1 MIPQVTV
8 PIRLRL
14 DATAAAE
21 GSYRPR
27 LRAALTRALARA
39 AAKAPVG
46 PVAAPTFRW
55 SGPGVDGLPAGARDR
70 VEREIDALIKELT
83 AAPAPAAAP
92 AAPPV
97 RLDAVPPGFTLRPRS
112 AYDIA
117 EEGRP
122 AVWLT
127 ETMTVREAARRL
139 YGRPDDWQ
147 LLVYWYN
154 RDLWAAEHD
163 LARGL
168 PDVADRP
175 LPAGRRLRVE
185 PGLLTEKLRARVQV
199 AAAERAAGEL
209 DRTGGA
215 RLVVEGSGPVG
226 GGPVPRGSTVRIGL
240 RLPEDVYPVRVE
252 WRLRPDPVYRA
263 LGGGLVD
270 AVRTGPSGRL
280 AGAENAEPH
289 RWDLP
294 ADAAGLHIVSCRLFR
309 DGEFWQ
315 EVWTSLLVL
324 NPEDLARITLR
335 SGAAAP
341 TGLAALRA
349 GLRTAYD
356 ERMRSLAAP
365 RAEHGGGPYLV
376 AEPEGRAT
384 PGSEVRYQLLWP
396 DRPEEEVRLRWQ
408 VRALDPP
415 PPGEYRGE
423 LGRGEAAVA
432 SGLLRPEIPTGWL
445 APGRAFNDF
454 WQIRWAD
461 RPGRYAIGCELTWSQ
476 GVRHAVLE
484 QQVAVEPGSRPG
496 AAADSPRAA
505 LRQLTED
512 LAFVDRTLARGEAVP
527 LRAAWVAGEGEPTGV
542 PLQLYVTTAPD
553 APATGVRLRI
563 WDHSPS
569 GRRRSYE
576 GGGDTPEQALD
587 RALADL
593 ARVPYPKGVVLA
605 ETDGFTLAG
614 LVFPARAV
622 ALRCSGEIPLA
633 SFLAT
638 SSTFL
643 FIGGA
648 VLSIAGAPYVGAPL
662 IALSQVGGA
671 AAAVV
676 RLRDRALSGD
686 LRADQQTLMDALDL
700 GGNVTGAVGKGAKV
714 LRITRGAGA
723 LAFVGEVD
731 GVIGNAQLIISN
743 VELAYRLDA
752 AVARGE
758 QREILGVLGEAAASG
773 ALLKLGALAEHAG
786 EGGESG
792 EGGSAAAAGAPVVL
806 RHATVDPGFID
817 ALPAELRDSV
827 EVLEE
832 GGRTVQVRH
841 DYDRLGRARM
851 WIAAGPDATPEDAAH
866 HLATIRAVQDA
877 QGLRGGLRTL
887 VEQTG
892 VLFGGDYLPVPGTR
906 AWDAAREIEKLTA
919 MITAERRTSR
929 PDRAK
934 IADLK
939 QQLAEHRRTLA
950 ERSTEQGGVIAAED
964 RRGRKRGEGPV
975 RLDPAGQARAAEKVQ
990 RTVRALARS
999 ATATGEQ
1006 TAAANAA
1013 GQELLVQTGL
1023 RPSRPGALD
1032 GWFGRIARLPAEE
1045 RLAELDALLDQ
1056 GGFSAQESEYLSW
1069 LRHSW
1074 ALRHEAEEAG
1084 GAVRA
1089 GGGEHDNLTTVREA
1103 SAEEVREK
1111 SRPLIEV
1118 MRKKGPN
1125 YRDRS
1130 RIDFDEVAG
1139 PKAWETRVAR
1149 AKAEKKEL
1157 PTLDTDHLVALDRIT
1172 KLDELVP
1179 VLRLYVVASRAVQA
1193 ELYTKLEALGD
1204 HEDNLRR
1211 MDGPANRSKNNRS
1224 WHEFSYDDAARYG
1237 YTPKQVNAMR
1247 ELEDDALAAV
1257 LRRIEELRVAYTA
1270 RVYGAGR

>member
-14 DATAAAE
+14 DATAAAG

-39 AAKAPVG
+39 AADAPAG
-46 PVAAPTFRW
+46 TVAAPTFRW
-55 SGPGVDGLPAGARDR
+55 SGPGLDGLPAGARDR
-70 VEREIDALIKELT
+70 LERDVAALIGELTKAPAPT
-83 AAPAPAAAP
+83 AAPQARPGA
-92 AAPPV
+92 
-97 RLDAVPPGFTLRPRS
+97 LPPGFTLRPRS

-154 RDLWAAEHD
+154 RDLWAEEHD

-185 PGLLTEKLRARVQV
+185 PGLLPEQPRAQVQV
-199 AAAERAAGEL
+199 AAAERAIGEL
-209 DRTGGA
+209 DQTGGV
-215 RLVVEGSGPVG
+215 RLVVEGSGPTG

-240 RLPEDVYPVRVE
+240 RLPADAYPVRAE
-252 WRLRPDPVYRA
+252 WRLRPDPAYRA
-263 LGGGLVD
+263 LAGGLVD
-270 AVRTGPSGRL
+270 AVRTGPSGLL
-280 AGAENAEPH
+280 AGPENAEPH

-294 ADAAGLHIVSCRLFR
+294 ADAAGLHVVSCRLFR

-324 NPEDLARITLR
+324 NPEDLARIVLR

-341 TGLAALRA
+341 VGPAALRA
-349 GLRTAYD
+349 GLRTAYE

-365 RAEHGGGPYLV
+365 GAAHGGGPYLV

-396 DRPEEEVRLRWQ
+396 DHPAEEVRLRWQ

-415 PPGEYRGE
+415 PPGEFRGE

-432 SGLLRPEIPTGWL
+432 SGLVRPEIPTGWL

-454 WQIRWAD
+454 WRIRWAD
-461 RPGRYAIGCELTWSQ
+461 RPGRYEIGCELTWSR

-496 AAADSPRAA
+496 AAPESPRAA
-505 LRQLTED
+505 LQRLAED
-512 LAFVDRTLARGEAVP
+512 LAFVDRTLARGEAVG

-563 WDHSPS
+563 WDHSPA
-569 GRRRSYE
+569 GRRRFYE
-576 GGGDTPEQALD
+576 GAGDTPQEALD

-614 LVFPARAV
+614 QVFPARAV

-662 IALSQVGGA
+662 IALSQAGGT

-676 RLRDRALSGD
+676 RLGDRALSGD
-686 LRADQQTLMDALDL
+686 LHADQQTLMDVLDL

-723 LAFVGEVD
+723 LEFVARLD
-731 GVIGNAQLIISN
+731 GVLGNTQLVVSN
-743 VELAYRLDA
+743 ADLAYRLDA
-752 AVARGE
+752 AVASGE
-758 QREILGVLGEAAASG
+758 RREILGVLGEAAASG
-773 ALLKLGALAEHAG
+773 ALLKLGALAEHAA
-786 EGGESG
+786 ED
-792 EGGSAAAAGAPVVL
+792 GSAAAGGAPVVL
-806 RHATVDPGFID
+806 RHATVDPRFVE

-827 EVLEE
+827 EVLED

-841 DYDRLGRARM
+841 AYDRLGRARM

-866 HLATIRAVQDA
+866 HLAAIRAVQDA
-877 QGLRGGLRTL
+877 QGLRGGVRTL
-887 VEQTG
+887 VEQAG
-892 VLFGGDYLPVPGTR
+892 VLFGGGYVPVPGTR

-919 MITAERRTSR
+919 MITAERGRSR
-929 PDRAK
+929 PDRAA

-950 ERSTEQGGVIAAED
+950 DRSTEQGGVIAAED

-990 RTVRALARS
+990 RTDRALALS
-999 ATATGEQ
+999 AAATGEQ
-1006 TAAANAA
+1006 TAAADAA
-1013 GQELLVQTGL
+1013 GQGL
-1023 RPSRPGALD
+1023 AAQAGVRPDRPTALD
-1032 GWFGRIARLPAEE
+1032 GWFGRTGRLPDEE
-1045 RLAELDALLDQ
+1045 RIAELDALVAR
-1056 GGFSAQESEYLSW
+1056 GGRSPQELAYLAW
-1069 LRHSW
+1069 LRRSW

-1089 GGGEHDNLTTVREA
+1089 GGGEKANLSTAREA
-1103 SAEEVREK
+1103 GAEEVREK

-1118 MRKKGPN
+1118 MRTKGPN

-1130 RIDFDEVAG
+1130 GIDFDEVTG
-1139 PKAWETRVAR
+1139 RTAWDTRVAR
-1149 AKAEKKEL
+1149 AEAEKKEK
-1157 PTLDTDHLVALDRIT
+1157 PELDTDHLVALDRIT

-1179 VLRLYVVASRAVQA
+1179 VLRLYVVASRGVQA
-1193 ELYTKLEALGD
+1193 ELYEHLKGLGD
-1204 HEDNLRR
+1204 HRDNLRR
-1211 MDGPANRSKNNRS
+1211 MEASANRSKNNRS
-1224 WHEFSYDDAARYG
+1224 WHELSYDDAARYG
-1237 YTPKQVNAMR
+1237 YTPEQVNAVR
-1247 ELEDDALAAV
+1247 KLEDEALDAI
-1257 LRRIEELRVAYTA
+1257 LRRIEELRVTYTA
-1270 RVYGAGR
+1270 RVYGATGR

>member
-8 PIRLRL
+8 PVRLRL

-39 AAKAPVG
+39 AANAPVG
-46 PVAAPTFRW
+46 AVTAPAFRW
-55 SGPGVDGLPAGARDR
+55 SGPGVAELPAGAR
-70 VEREIDALIKELT
+70 ERLEGEVAALIQELT
-83 AAPAPAAAP
+83 ATPALPAGPAGPAARP
-92 AAPPV
+92 A
-97 RLDAVPPGFTLRPRS
+97 RLDAVPAGFTLRPRS

-127 ETMTVREAARRL
+127 EPMTVREAARRL
-139 YGRPDDWQ
+139 YGRPDDWR

-163 LARGL
+163 LAHGL
-168 PDVADRP
+168 PDIADRP
-175 LPAGRRLRVE
+175 LPVGRRLRVE
-185 PGLLTEKLRARVQV
+185 PGLLPEQLRAQV
-199 AAAERAAGEL
+199 RLAAARRQSGEL
-209 DRTGGA
+209 DQTGGA
-215 RLVVEGSGPVG
+215 RLVVEGSDQSGT
-226 GGPVPRGSTVRIGL
+226 VPRGSTVRIGL
-240 RLPEDVYPVRVE
+240 RLPEDVYPVGVE
-252 WRLRPDPVYRA
+252 WRLRPDPVHRA

-270 AVRTGPSGRL
+270 AVRNGPSGRL
-280 AGAENAEPH
+280 TGAENTEPH

-315 EVWTSLLVL
+315 ELWTSLLVL
-324 NPEDLARITLR
+324 NPEDLARIVLR

-341 TGLAALRA
+341 AGPAELRA
-349 GLRTAYD
+349 GLLTAYE
-356 ERMRSLAAP
+356 ERMRGLAAP
-365 RAEHGGGPYLV
+365 RARHGGGPYLV
-376 AEPEGRAT
+376 AEPDGPAT
-384 PGSEVRYQLLWP
+384 PGSEVRYQLVWP

-423 LGRGEAAVA
+423 LGRGVAAV
-432 SGLLRPEIPTGWL
+432 SPGLLRPEIPTGRL

-454 WQIRWAD
+454 WKVRWAD
-461 RPGRYAIGCELTWSQ
+461 QPGRYEIGCELTWSG

-484 QQVAVEPGSRPG
+484 QRVAVEPGSRPG
-496 AAADSPRAA
+496 SAPDGPHAAH
-505 LRQLTED
+505 RQLTED

-553 APATGVRLRI
+553 APAGGVRLRI

-576 GGGDTPEQALD
+576 GGGDTPQEALD

-614 LVFPARAV
+614 RAFPARAV
-622 ALRCSGEIPLA
+622 VLRCSGEIPLA
-633 SFLAT
+633 SFLAA

-643 FIGGA
+643 FVGGA

-662 IALSQVGGA
+662 IALSQAGGA

-686 LRADQQTLMDALDL
+686 LRADEQTLLDALDL

-714 LRITRGAGA
+714 LRITKGAGA

-731 GVIGNAQLIISN
+731 GVLGNVQLVVSN
-743 VELAYRLDA
+743 VDLAYRLDA

-773 ALLKLGALAEHAG
+773 ALLKLGALAED
-786 EGGESG
+786 
-792 EGGSAAAAGAPVVL
+792 AAEDGAAVATGAPVVL
-806 RHATVDPGFID
+806 RHATVDPRFIA
-817 ALPAELRDSV
+817 ALPAELRDTV
-827 EVLEE
+827 EVLED

-841 DYDRLGRARM
+841 DYDRLGRGRM
-851 WIAAGPDATPEDAAH
+851 WIAAGPDATAEDAAH
-866 HLATIRAVQDA
+866 HLAAIRAVQDA

-892 VLFGGDYLPVPGTR
+892 ALLDGAYVPVPGTR
-906 AWDAAREIEKLTA
+906 AWDAAREIEKLTS
-919 MITAERRTSR
+919 MINALRGGSRR
-929 PDRAK
+929 DRAR

-939 QQLAEHRRTLA
+939 RQLAGHRRTLA
-950 ERSTEQGGVIAAED
+950 ERSTEQGGVIAAEGG
-964 RRGRKRGEGPV
+964 RRRKRGEGPV

-990 RTVRALARS
+990 RTDRELARS
-999 ATATGEQ
+999 AAATAAQ
-1006 TAAANAA
+1006 TAAAGAA
-1013 GQELLVQTGL
+1013 GLELAGRIQG
-1023 RPSRPGALD
+1023 RPPRPAALD
-1032 GWFGRIARLPAEE
+1032 AWFGRVGRLPDEDRIA
-1045 RLAELDALLDQ
+1045 ALDAFVAQ
-1056 GGFSAQESEYLSW
+1056 GVRSPQELEYLAW
-1069 LRHSW
+1069 LRDSW
-1074 ALRHEAEEAG
+1074 ALRHEADEAG

-1089 GGGEHDNLTTVREA
+1089 GGGEKANLTTAREA
-1103 SAEEVREK
+1103 GEGEVREK

-1118 MRKKGPN
+1118 MRIKGEN
-1125 YRDRS
+1125 YRNRS
-1130 RIDFDEVAG
+1130 RIDFDEVTG
-1139 PKAWETRVAR
+1139 REAWEARVAR
-1149 AKAEKKEL
+1149 AVAEKTEP

-1179 VLRLYVVASRAVQA
+1179 VLRLYLAASRGVRA
-1193 ELYTKLEALGD
+1193 ELYEHLKNLGD

-1224 WHEFSYDDAARYG
+1224 WHDIGYDEAARYG

-1247 ELEDDALAAV
+1247 ALEDAALAAI
-1257 LRRIEELRVAYTA
+1257 LRRIEKLRADYEA
-1270 RVYGAGR
+1270 RVHGGVTGS